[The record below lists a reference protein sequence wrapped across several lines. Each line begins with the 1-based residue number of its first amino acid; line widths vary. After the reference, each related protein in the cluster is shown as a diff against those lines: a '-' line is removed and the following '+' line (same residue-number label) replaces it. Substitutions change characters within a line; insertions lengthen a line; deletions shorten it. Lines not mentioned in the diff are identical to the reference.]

1 MTSANPPE
9 ARTKYNMELVSKLRK
24 LTADE
29 FAELENLCLENGIDP
44 IKVWGDYLIDGRHRV
59 RIADKHNLV
68 CPEQQMGFRD
78 IDEAKAYI
86 YRLQAGRRN
95 LTEVEMQ
102 RNRAELARLTS
113 IEEAAETH
121 GVSER
126 TIQRDMAMANAMNL
140 MEDDLREKCESGAII
155 NSRGDWKRYGELT
168 DHERKAVDKKLR
180 GNPELTLR
188 DALPEKAPSLSQD
201 DMDIVNSCNQLSGRV
216 KQMFASGSIAA
227 KPSEVQRMANLPPE
241 KQVLLSNIL
250 EDAEVTS
257 LRQALQ
263 SLSEIPD
270 PKTPEDIVGRA
281 KLEMKQIF
289 ERLQAKLDDIGV
301 TGVNCQRANK
311 LLAELQNEVD
321 RM

>member
-1 MTSANPPE
+1 M
-9 ARTKYNMELVSKLRK
+9 KYNMDLVSKLRK
-24 LTADE
+24 LSAEEYT
-29 FAELENLCLENGIDP
+29 ELEQLCLDNSIDP
-44 IKVWGDYLIDGRHRV
+44 IKVWGEYLIDGRHRL
-59 RIADKHNLV
+59 RIADKHKLV
-68 CPEQQMGFRD
+68 CPVQEMDFAD
-78 IDEAKAYI
+78 IEEAKAYV

-113 IEEAAETH
+113 IEEAAEVH

-140 MEDDLREKCESGAII
+140 MEDDIRERCESGQII
-155 NSRGDWKRYGELT
+155 NGRSDWKRYGELT
-168 DHERKAVDKKLR
+168 DHERKAVDRKLR
-180 GNPELTLR
+180 DNPELTMK

-201 DMDIVNSCNQLSGRV
+201 DLDLVNSCVQLSSNV
-216 KQMFASGSIAA
+216 KRLFASGSIAA
-227 KPSEVQRMANLPPE
+227 KSSEVQRMANLTPE

-250 EDAEVTS
+250 EDQSVTS

-281 KLEMKQIF
+281 KLELKQIF
-289 ERLQAKLDDIGV
+289 ERLQAKLDDIGS
-301 TGVNCQRANK
+301 TGVNCKNANK
-311 LLAELQNEVD
+311 ILAELVNEIGALGK
-321 RM
+321 